1 MKRGGANDIFFE
13 SRRGNL
19 ARVKELVEAGADVNA
34 KDKIEYTAL
43 MYAAGGNNKI
53 DVVKYLVEKGADVN
67 AKDENGWTAL
77 MCGVWGNAIDIVKY
91 LVQKGADVNA
101 KDIDGNTALMIAVKK
116 DNIDLV
122 KYLVEKGADV
132 NAKDED
138 GETALLIVAGG
149 ECDIDIVKYLV
160 EKGADVNAKD
170 RSGKTACDLA
180 TSTKMKDLVCPAP
193 EPRNIPAGSET
204 EITYEEIKN
213 GDVLVDFNKEY
224 AHKRYYD
231 PETVSKLKSNPH
243 TREPIGVQTLYTA
256 KIVAGGKR
264 RKTIRRKR
272 TKKMKKT
279 RKQ

>member
-43 MYAAGGNNKI
+43 MYAARGNNKI

-67 AKDENGWTAL
+67 AKNEYGETSLIIAAVTNH
-77 MCGVWGNAIDIVKY
+77 IDV
-91 LVQKGADVNA
+91 
-101 KDIDGNTALMIAVKK
+101 
-116 DNIDLV
+116 V
-122 KYLVEKGADV
+122 KYLVEKGANV
-132 NAKDED
+132 NAKSDY
-138 GETALLIVAGG
+138 GYTAFICAV
-149 ECDIDIVKYLV
+149 ENNDIDTAKYLV
-160 EKGADVNAKD
+160 EKGADMNVKNE
-170 RSGKTACDLA
+170 SGKTACEIA
-180 TSTKMKDLVCPAP
+180 KSTEMKALVCGAP
-193 EPRNIPAGSET
+193 EPRNIPTGECPVPSGEADPMTAED
-204 EITYEEIKN
+204 IKD
-213 GDVLVDFNKEY
+213 GDVLAVFANEHNYGRYWSVEGYNLMLEWNRNQNNYPPKNPVTKVRFNP
-224 AHKRYYD
+224 D
-231 PETVSKLKSNPH
+231 
-243 TREPIGVQTLYTA
+243 QTTYCKA